1 MKPLNV
7 RYTTETKV
15 HFPGTYT
22 ETACSI
28 NEFLYPPIISD
39 RFEEVTC
46 KRCQKHIGQL
56 TNIRK
61 VGKS

>member
-7 RYTTETKV
+7 RYTSEPKV
-15 HFPGTYT
+15 HFCVPLEHQALCG
-22 ETACSI
+22 EFKRLTAR
-28 NEFLYPPIISD
+28 LA
-39 RFEEVTC
+39 EVTC